1 MQIVLFEDDAVDRL
15 APLAVAEPAFA
26 ITCGSYKLV
35 QLASGL
41 GPEIS
46 LVREHLRPVEME
58 TYPRRTPPSQPLA
71 GPVLF
76 VNARVVPSVG
86 AGQQLQKLID
96 ERRATESFTAARRK
110 AMLPRR

>member
-1 MQIVLFEDDAVDRL
+1 MQIILFEDDAVDRL

-58 TYPRRTPPSQPLA
+58 TYPRRAPPS
-71 GPVLF
+71 
-76 VNARVVPSVG
+76 
-86 AGQQLQKLID
+86 
-96 ERRATESFTAARRK
+96 RATARNTSAPAHGRKVTALR
-110 AMLPRR
+110 